1 MPPVVRCLGCRT
13 EVPANDKMLH
23 CLACKKI
30 LDHLEKL
37 AGKEADADAKK
48 HIAAARKDWDAC
60 FDMIQAYKEH
70 ERKQALRGRGRVSF

>member
-1 MPPVVRCLGCRT
+1 
-13 EVPANDKMLH
+13 MLH